1 MDLGQSDHRGYL
13 FRCVIMPNG
22 SMSPRLG
29 VWFFASLA
37 IVTGALAAGFWML
50 GAWLIA
56 PFSGLEL
63 VALGAALIYIEKQN
77 QYREVISV
85 TEELIR
91 VESGVG
97 QPTRIREFPRY
108 WARVRLESSSIPT
121 HPARLL
127 IVSHGE
133 AYELGACLTD
143 EERCSL
149 ASRLGAAVGPLAA

>member
-1 MDLGQSDHRGYL
+1 MDRGQSDYHGYL

-37 IVTGALAAGFWML
+37 LLTGVLAAGFWL
-50 GAWLIA
+50 VGAWLIA

-63 VALGAALIYIEKQN
+63 AALGAALIYIEKQN
-77 QYREVISV
+77 QYREVVSV

-91 VESGVG
+91 VESGIG
-97 QPTRIREFPRY
+97 GPTRVREFPRY

-127 IVSHGE
+127 IVSHGK
-133 AYELGACLTD
+133 AYELGACLTED
-143 EERCSL
+143 QRRSL